1 MRSPLFEPS
10 VIVLVALVMI
20 AWVWMRWPHSELPV
34 LLFLLICPGLSFV
47 QMLDLEDHATV
58 MTLSVA
64 LSIAIT
70 TLVATSL
77 LIAGAW
83 HRENGVLAIA
93 LICLTGVAL
102 RARQLGGRGL
112 LRGHARDGG

>member
-10 VIVLVALVMI
+10 VIVLVTLVMI
-20 AWVWMRWPHSELPV
+20 AWVWMEWAYRDLPV

-47 QMLDLEDHATV
+47 QMLDLEDRATV
-58 MTLSVA
+58 VTLSVA

-70 TLVATSL
+70 TLVAQSL
-77 LIAGAW
+77 LIADVW
-83 HRENGVLAIA
+83 NNESGVLAIA

-112 LRGHARDGG
+112 LRGHAQDGS